1 MRKPLHSDKV
11 KKIKRH
17 FIAIKKREKL
27 SALPL
32 AVQIDKFLH
41 CQTDWQCRNLSICTA
56 KLTEILWQC
65 RNLSICTATI
75 NGINGFFHGS
85 AETCLSALPE
95 VCSHTVRGKGGIEE
109 GKEGGGCRR
118 RCRRFAR
125 WRTTMNTWLD
135 HLCSYYT
142 AKKGGRWEEREKRQ
156 ERETERERERE
167 RIICQLQPLCFSA
180 RRPL

>member
-1 MRKPLHSDKV
+1 MPTRDV
-11 KKIKRH
+11 IWRH
-17 FIAIKKREKL
+17 YWQVESNSLFFRRLEMMKSYVQLGSSCAHAQGENEWFRVLGARRLLLASIRIFNSLNFIAPQSIYCFIIFRVKL

-85 AETCLSALPE
+85 AETCLSALP
-95 VCSHTVRGKGGIEE
+95 
-109 GKEGGGCRR
+109 
-118 RCRRFAR
+118 
-125 WRTTMNTWLD
+125 
-135 HLCSYYT
+135 
-142 AKKGGRWEEREKRQ
+142 
-156 ERETERERERE
+156 
-167 RIICQLQPLCFSA
+167 
-180 RRPL
+180 